1 MTTPTSD
8 AVSELAAATAG
19 LTVWQKTKIVF
30 VSVCRTLLGILF
42 IAAILVLVPAR
53 PHLNV
58 WVPIVAIALMIGVYI
73 WYFRLQIRRIHK
85 ANYPQVQAAEALIL
99 VATMFLAIFAMT
111 YDIMS
116 GTDPGSFTEDLD
128 RFSAFYF
135 AVTVLATVG
144 FGDITPVTTAARSV
158 AMLQMAIDIA
168 FIAVAVKIVGGAANK
183 ALAQRQTP
191 GEPGPGKDK

>member
-1 MTTPTSD
+1 MTTPPSD

-30 VSVCRTLLGILF
+30 VSVFRTLLGIFF
-42 IAAILVLVPAR
+42 IAAVLVLVPAR

-168 FIAVAVKIVGGAANK
+168 FIAVAVKIVGGAATR

-191 GEPGPGKDK
+191 GEPGPGKDN